1 MKPPGGSAAMSRH
14 SAYTFGTGASQPFA
28 DLMALTTSMLGT
40 SLHIPD
46 HSGAGQSRRS
56 FRSASLASHGLS
68 SKEHCPRRGFGAIES
83 WILWMSFVRIRSET
97 VACTDYC
104 RSTAFGDSA

>member
-1 MKPPGGSAAMSRH
+1 MSRR
-14 SAYTFGTGASQPFA
+14 SAYGSGTDDSQPFA
-28 DLMALTTSMLGT
+28 DRMALTTSMLAT

-46 HSGAGQSRRS
+46 HSGAGQSRGS
-56 FRSASLASHGLS
+56 FRSASWASHGLS
-68 SKEHCPRRGFGAIES
+68 SKGYCPRRWLGAIES

-104 RSTAFGDSA
+104 QFIAFGASA

>member
-1 MKPPGGSAAMSRH
+1 MSRR
-14 SAYTFGTGASQPFA
+14 SACTSGTDASEPFA

-46 HSGAGQSRRS
+46 RSGAGQSRGS
-56 FRSASLASHGLS
+56 FRTGSWASHGRL
-68 SKEHCPRRGFGAIES
+68 SKERCPRRWLGATER

-104 RSTAFGDSA
+104 QFIAFGGSA